1 MHSPDGGKK
10 ATNPLKG
17 EVRIMQTFLPY
28 PDFKRSAEALDR
40 QRLGKQRS
48 EALVLL
54 RICRDGKSRWKN
66 HPIWK
71 MWSKNPEALA
81 LYGVVICEEWTRRGY
96 RDTCREKILAANR
109 EMGGAE
115 LPELWR
121 RYESR
126 EEGFLPSWFGSEEF
140 HASHRSNLLR
150 KDPGHYSAFSWEE
163 PDDLCYLWPVPEKEE
178 GD

>member
-1 MHSPDGGKK
+1 
-10 ATNPLKG
+10 
-17 EVRIMQTFLPY
+17 
-28 PDFKRSAEALDR
+28 
-40 QRLGKQRS
+40 
-48 EALVLL
+48 
-54 RICRDGKSRWKN
+54 
-66 HPIWK
+66 

>member
-1 MHSPDGGKK
+1 
-10 ATNPLKG
+10 
-17 EVRIMQTFLPY
+17 MQTFLPY
-28 PDFKRSAEALDR
+28 PDFKKSAEVLDR

-71 MWSKNPEALA
+71 MWSNNPEALA
-81 LYGVVICEEWTRRGY
+81 YYGVVICEEWIKRGY
-96 RDTCREKILAANR
+96 KDTCKEKILAANR

-115 LPELWR
+115 LDNLR
-121 RYESR
+121 QKYENK
-126 EEGFLPSWFGSEEF
+126 EEGFLPSWFGSKEF

-150 KDPGHYSAFSWEE
+150 KNLDHYSAFGWTE
-163 PDDLCYLWPVPEKEE
+163 PKDLCYVWPIPADSKKEE
-178 GD
+178 KKSEG

>member
-1 MHSPDGGKK
+1 
-10 ATNPLKG
+10 
-17 EVRIMQTFLPY
+17 MQTFLPY
-28 PDFKRSAEALDR
+28 PDFKRSAEVLDR

-54 RICRDGKSRWKN
+54 RICRDGKSRWMN

-96 RDTCREKILAANR
+96 RDTCKEKILAANR

-115 LPELWR
+115 LPELR
-121 RYESR
+121 R
-126 EEGFLPSWFGSEEF
+126 
-140 HASHRSNLLR
+140 
-150 KDPGHYSAFSWEE
+150 
-163 PDDLCYLWPVPEKEE
+163 
-178 GD
+178 